1 MTAAS
6 DAYTA
11 LHSAMET
18 TSPLCLDD
26 DRFTMDETDPRHVI
40 ELCQLC
46 PLQAACRAFAIA
58 ARPTGAIYAGRR
70 WSGAKQ
76 EDNQPRKEPTCG

>member
-11 LHSAMET
+11 LQSAMTET
-18 TSPLCLDD
+18 DPLCLDD
-26 DRFTMDETDPRHVI
+26 NRFTMDETDPRHVI

-46 PLQAACRAFAIA
+46 PLFAACKAYAIA
-58 ARPTGAIYAGRR
+58 ARPKGAIYAGRR
-70 WSGAKQ
+70 WSGNTNNHEK
-76 EDNQPRKEPTCG
+76 DTK